1 MRISENRRLIGLVS
15 VLLVAGFMAISLTS
29 YYVSKKAVRESI
41 AGRELPLTSDTIYSE
56 IQRDILR
63 PIFISSLMAS
73 DTFLRDWALGGE
85 RDTAAVTKYLKEIMD
100 RYGAVTSFFISERT
114 QVYYHASGPF
124 KKVSETDPR
133 DAWYFR
139 VRAMDGPYEI
149 NVDPDHVNRETM
161 TIFINYRVLDYDGRF
176 IGVTG
181 VGLTVDTAR
190 ALIENY
196 QRRYQ
201 RNVFFVNHEGE
212 VTLKGRG
219 VNGGF
224 HALKDDPG
232 YRAIAGAIL
241 SGQQGGFEY
250 GRDRQ
255 TVLVTSR
262 FIPELNWFLLVEQVE
277 DPSLTAHRRALAGS
291 LLVSLVIT
299 IIVLAAISYTVNFY
313 QRRLEKMAT
322 VDKLTGLWNR
332 QAFEMIFNQVAKETR
347 RSGQALSVAI
357 LDVDHFKNI
366 NDTYGHMTGDEA
378 IKSVAATMV
387 HNVRASDV
395 TCRWGGEEFLALL
408 RDCDGEQAYAL
419 AEKIRVAMEQT
430 PFTSEGKSTVMT
442 ASLGVAQ
449 YRPGEDLD
457 ALLRRADKALY
468 AAKQGGRNRAQRGD

>member
-15 VLLVAGFMAISLTS
+15 VLLVAGFMATSLAS

-63 PIFISSLMAS
+63 PIFISSLMAGN
-73 DTFLRDWALGGE
+73 TFLRDWALSGE
-85 RDTAAVTKYLKEIMD
+85 RDTAAVTKYLKQIMEK
-100 RYGAVTSFFISERT
+100 YGTVTAFYISERT
-114 QVYYHASGPF
+114 RVYYHATGPF
-124 KKVSETDPR
+124 KKVGETDPR

-161 TIFINYRVLDYDGRF
+161 TIFINYRVLDYQGGF

-201 RNVFFVNHEGE
+201 RNVFFVNREGR

-219 VNGGF
+219 MNGAF
-224 HALKDDPG
+224 RALADHPG
-232 YRAIAGAIL
+232 YRSIAAAIL
-241 SGQQGGFEY
+241 AGGQGAFEY
-250 GRDRQ
+250 SRGGE
-255 TVLVTSR
+255 TVLVNSR
-262 FIPELNWFLLVEQVE
+262 FIPELNWFLLVEQAE
-277 DPSLTAHRRALAGS
+277 DPSLAAQRKALAAS

-299 IIVLAAISYTVNFY
+299 VIVLAATSYTVNFY

-332 QAFEMIFNQVAKETR
+332 QAFEMIFGQAVKEAQ
-347 RSGQALSVAI
+347 RSGQPLAVAM
-357 LDVDHFKNI
+357 LDVDHFKRI
-366 NDTYGHMTGDEA
+366 NDTYGHITGDAA
-378 IKSVAATMV
+378 IAAVAATLR

-395 TCRWGGEEFLALL
+395 TCRWGGEEFIALL
-408 RDCDGEQAYAL
+408 RDCGAEQAFAL
-419 AEKIRVAMEQT
+419 AEKIRMAMERA

-449 YRPGEDLD
+449 YRPGESLD

-468 AAKQGGRNRAQRGD
+468 AAKQGGRNRTQMEG